1 MAGRIPGPS
10 WLMEGEDSSAQMGE
24 NSRSTCMSYLL
35 DTNIV
40 SYYLRGNHNVVTRLS
55 SEKPSSIAISAI
67 TAFALRYGV
76 AKRKSSK
83 LKSSVEGFIALLSI
97 LPFDDDVSRRAGTL
111 KSDQEDSGIVLDLP
125 DLLIA
130 AHALCQ
136 NRILV
141 TNNSKHFSKVKDLR
155 IEDWS

>member
-1 MAGRIPGPS
+1 
-10 WLMEGEDSSAQMGE
+10 
-24 NSRSTCMSYLL
+24 MSYLL

-40 SYYLRGNHNVVTRLS
+40 SYYLRGIPNVVTRLS
-55 SEKPSSIAISAI
+55 SEKPSNIAISAI
-67 TAFALRYGV
+67 TAFELRYGV
-76 AKRKSSK
+76 AKRKSPK
-83 LKSSVEGFIALLSI
+83 LKASVDGFIALVAI
-97 LPFDDDVSRRAGTL
+97 LPFDDDVALRAGNL
-111 KSDQEDSGIVLDLP
+111 KSDQEDSGFAMDLP

-141 TNNSKHFSKVKDLR
+141 TNNSKHFSHVNDLR